1 MAKYMKLKK
10 LIKKMVKGNL
20 LLKED
25 SEKLFD
31 LVIAEYEECGD
42 NPNDATM
49 QDLCEIADAS
59 GLSQVDDE

>member
-1 MAKYMKLKK
+1 
-10 LIKKMVKGNL
+10 MVKGNL

>member
-1 MAKYMKLKK
+1 
-10 LIKKMVKGNL
+10 MVKNDL

-25 SEKLFD
+25 SDELFT
-31 LVIAEYEECGD
+31 LVVAEYEECGD

-59 GLSQVDDE
+59 GLSDAIGDDE